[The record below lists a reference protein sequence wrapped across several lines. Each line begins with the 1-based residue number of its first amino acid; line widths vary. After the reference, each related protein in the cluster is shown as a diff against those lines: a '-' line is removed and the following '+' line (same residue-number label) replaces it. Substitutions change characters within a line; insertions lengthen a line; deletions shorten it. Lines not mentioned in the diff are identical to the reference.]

1 MKSWFVVLVGA
12 VAIVLTSACGGGGP
26 PKVAARVGAAVV
38 PSTEVERLTRQWL
51 RSTTRVETDAA
62 VRSSISRKEAARNAL
77 TYLIRLAKLEHLA
90 RELAVNADTSSEDV
104 ERAAAETSADDLA
117 ASGWSRPDFL
127 ETYRAARLSRVI
139 ATRLFAEVPVS
150 DAELRQDYD
159 RQPNVFSPSWEA
171 RVGIAYFDADG
182 PARQAAEKVRAG
194 TPLLATAHALG
205 AREATTLDHVTPAT
219 PLPAPVLKAA
229 AEAAIGQVS
238 APLESGG
245 GFVVFVVETR
255 SQIAAPSFDDA
266 KADLRSRRVDQERQ
280 RRFIEWFDQRLA
292 AEHIE
297 IASYYGRW
305 DPAHRLVI

>member
-1 MKSWFVVLVGA
+1 MKSRLVVLVGA
-12 VAIVLTSACGGGGP
+12 VAFVLGSGCGGSGP

-62 VRSSISRKEAARNAL
+62 VRSSIGRKEAARNAL

-90 RELAVNADTSSEDV
+90 RELAVDAGTSNDDV
-104 ERAAAETSADDLA
+104 ERAAAETPADDLA

-127 ETYRAARLSRVI
+127 ETYRAARLSQAI
-139 ATRLFAEVPVS
+139 ATRLFADISVS

-159 RQPNVFSPSWEA
+159 RRPDGSSPSWNA
-171 RVGIAYFDADG
+171 RLAIAYFDADG
-182 PARQAAEKVRAG
+182 PARQVADKVRAG
-194 TPLLATAHALG
+194 TPLLAAAHALG
-205 AREATTLDHVTPAT
+205 AREATTLDVTPAT

-245 GFVVFVVETR
+245 GVVVFVVETR